1 MIFIAYLAEKNGSV
15 NCSRHL
21 TKTIT
26 QNIFLKQEHTNIIN
40 DPQLGTQVHNMVQV
54 DIGF

>member
-1 MIFIAYLAEKNGSV
+1 MSFIAYLAEKNGSV

-26 QNIFLKQEHTNIIN
+26 QNIFLRQEHTHIIN
-40 DPQLGTQVHNMVQV
+40 DPQLGIQVHNMVQV